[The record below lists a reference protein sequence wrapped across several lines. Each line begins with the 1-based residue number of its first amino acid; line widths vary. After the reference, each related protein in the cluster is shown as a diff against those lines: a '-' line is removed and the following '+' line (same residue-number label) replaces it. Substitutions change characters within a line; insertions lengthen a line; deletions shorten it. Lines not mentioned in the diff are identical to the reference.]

1 MPYILYYIVISLCN
15 DDVSLRAALEP
26 ADKHRRWRDA
36 SFNRKNQIE
45 FNHVRERER
54 KKKENRGSRGKSD
67 AHIWDGYNGIFFFR
81 TEFA

>member
-15 DDVSLRAALEP
+15 DDVFGTSRQAPPVE
-26 ADKHRRWRDA
+26 RNGDA

-54 KKKENRGSRGKSD
+54 KRKIVDHEGNQM
-67 AHIWDGYNGIFFFR
+67 HISGMEIMEFFSER
-81 TEFA
+81 NLHEKQ